1 MSDTMKAIAVLAANE
16 VAVIDDAKMPH
27 PGAYEALVKIHSCG
41 FCNGTDFHII
51 DGSLTKAEGLGD
63 YPTILGHE
71 ACGDIVALGSKVRYL
86 RVGDRC
92 IHPINRPDGK
102 YTMTYGNMCE
112 YALIP
117 DHQAMLEDGYTEEQ
131 LPFNGNSLIG
141 IGPNFAIIPNEIDPI
156 DGGAMLS
163 LCECFGSARDFG
175 ISEGSSVL
183 VYGCGPMGLGSI
195 RVMKALGA
203 ARIVAVDGVKDRL
216 DMAVNKMGADKAI
229 DFTKTSVEEALAGE
243 RFDFVYDAV
252 GSVGILESGSHF
264 LKPGGKVC
272 GLGVVGAGKDLLNIH
287 NVQNNVSVHIHMQ
300 PHKRFSH
307 MPELVDMVLAGKIDP
322 KDFYSHVLPMEEI
335 HTAMELVKNKQC
347 LKVIIK
353 VAD

>member
-1 MSDTMKAIAVLAANE
+1 MRKTMKAIAVLEADK
-16 VAVIDDAKMPH
+16 VVVVDDLTKPV
-27 PGAYEALVKIHSCG
+27 PGDYEALVKIRSCG

-51 DGSLTKAEGLGD
+51 DGSLTKAEGLGE

-71 ACGDIVALGSKVRYL
+71 ACGDIVELGPKVRHL
-86 RVGDRC
+86 KVGDRC
-92 IHPINRPDGK
+92 IHPINYPDEK

-117 DHQAMLEDGYTEEQ
+117 DHKAMLEDGYKEED
-131 LPFNGNSLIG
+131 LPFNGNKLIG
-141 IGPNFAIIPNEIDPI
+141 IGPNFAIISPEIDPI
-156 DGGAMLS
+156 DGGALLS
-163 LCECFGSARDFG
+163 LCECYGSAKDFG
-175 ISEGSSVL
+175 IGEGASVL

-203 ARIVAVDGVKDRL
+203 ARIVAVDGLDDRL
-216 DMAVNKMGADKAI
+216 KMAVNKMGADQAI
-229 DFTKTSVEEALAGE
+229 NFTKVDLAETLNGE
-243 RFDFVYDAV
+243 KFDFVYDAV
-252 GSVGILESGSHF
+252 GSISILECGSHF

-272 GLGVVGAGKDLLNIH
+272 GLGVVGVGKDLLNIH

-307 MPELVDMVLAGKIDP
+307 MEELVEMVLAGKIDP

-335 HTAMELVKNKQC
+335 HKAMELVKNKQC

-353 VAD
+353 ID

>member
-1 MSDTMKAIAVLAANE
+1 MNKTMKAVAVVGKNE
-16 VAVIDDAKMPH
+16 VRIIDDLPIPV
-27 PGAYEALVKIHSCG
+27 PGDYEALVKIHSCG

-71 ACGDIVALGSKVRYL
+71 ACGDIVALGAKVRHL
-86 RVGDRC
+86 NIGDRYV
-92 IHPINRPDGK
+92 HPVNHPTEK
-102 YTMTYGNMCE
+102 YSMTYGNMCQ

-117 DHQAMLEDGYTEEQ
+117 DHQSMLEDGCDPKD

-141 IGPNFAIIPNEIDPI
+141 VEANFAKIPNEIDPI
-156 DGGAMLS
+156 DGGVMLS
-163 LCECFGSARDFG
+163 LCECFGSVKDFG
-175 ISEGSSVL
+175 IGEGASVL
-183 VYGCGPMGLGSI
+183 VYGCGPMGQGSI

-203 ARIVAVDGVKDRL
+203 SRIVAIDGVDDRL
-216 DMAVNKMGADKAI
+216 EAAVVKMGVDKAI
-229 DFTKTSVEEALAGE
+229 NFTKEDVAAVLGDE

-252 GSVGILESGSHF
+252 GSVEIIENGSHF

-272 GLGVVGAGKDLLNIH
+272 GLGVIGAGRDLMNVH

-307 MPELVDMVLAGKIDP
+307 MPELCEYVMAGKINP
-322 KDFYSHVLPMEEI
+322 KDFYSHVVPMVEI
-335 HTAMELVKNKQC
+335 DKAMELVKTKQS
-347 LKVIIK
+347 LKVILK
-353 VAD
+353 VD